1 MGNPIA
7 SPLDPYYQGKGQ
19 RPTDTELGKTKT
31 TPEQDK
37 LIESFMQLKKAKA
50 RKNKKYPSVRPTP
63 HNVG

>member
-7 SPLDPYYQGKGQ
+7 SPLDSYYQGKGQ
-19 RPTDTELGKTKT
+19 RPSATELGRGETTK
-31 TPEQDK
+31 EDEIK
-37 LIESFMQLKKAKA
+37 IKALMQLKKAKA